1 MMQVDGFGA
10 ETNEPNT
17 KFKWGGSTQI
27 PWYIKWALETLQW
40 KYGTI
45 PLLNPKT
52 ETAPK
57 QDVRTRV
64 KLGSELFS
72 LYSVCISSG
81 NFNLVSSKAL
91 NCGYQHPTT
100 EDRL

>member
-45 PLLNPKT
+45 PKFMRW
-52 ETAPK
+52 K
-57 QDVRTRV
+57 R
-64 KLGSELFS
+64 
-72 LYSVCISSG
+72 
-81 NFNLVSSKAL
+81 KAAL
-91 NCGYQHPTT
+91 
-100 EDRL
+100 RI